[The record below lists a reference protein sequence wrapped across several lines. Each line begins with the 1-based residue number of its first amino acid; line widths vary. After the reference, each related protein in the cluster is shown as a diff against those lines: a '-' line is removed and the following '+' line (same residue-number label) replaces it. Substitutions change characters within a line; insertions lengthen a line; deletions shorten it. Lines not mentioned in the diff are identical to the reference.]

1 MRIAT
6 CITGFFTVMAIAA
19 FAARAQ
25 EKAGPPVTLKAV
37 KYAGLADTVLQNR
50 GKVVVVDLWGFF

>member
-1 MRIAT
+1 M
-6 CITGFFTVMAIAA
+6 TGFFAVMAIAA

-37 KYAGLADTVLQNR
+37 KYAGLADAVLHQR